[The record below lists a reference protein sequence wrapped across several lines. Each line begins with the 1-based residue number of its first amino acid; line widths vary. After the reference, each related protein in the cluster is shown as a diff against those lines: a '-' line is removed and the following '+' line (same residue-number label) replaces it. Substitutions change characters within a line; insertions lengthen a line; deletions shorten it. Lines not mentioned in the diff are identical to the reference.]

1 MDIIWVGL
9 MIAFGVISVISKAAD
24 KKPKQTNRT
33 PSKEFGEYVKQMT
46 EQVDTMRQE
55 TVPPPVVRKKAPAK
69 KQPGVTQTKAR
80 PVHERT
86 ELQQRLD
93 QRQKQHS
100 KKGMS
105 SSTIGEIKDSVADGA
120 IGSSSRS
127 ASATRLSQDEMRR
140 AIVWSEVL
148 GAPVSKRKR

>member
-1 MDIIWVGL
+1 
-9 MIAFGVISVISKAAD
+9 
-24 KKPKQTNRT
+24 
-33 PSKEFGEYVKQMT
+33 
-46 EQVDTMRQE
+46 
-55 TVPPPVVRKKAPAK
+55 
-69 KQPGVTQTKAR
+69 QTKAR

-127 ASATRLSQDEMRR
+127 ASATTISQDEMRR